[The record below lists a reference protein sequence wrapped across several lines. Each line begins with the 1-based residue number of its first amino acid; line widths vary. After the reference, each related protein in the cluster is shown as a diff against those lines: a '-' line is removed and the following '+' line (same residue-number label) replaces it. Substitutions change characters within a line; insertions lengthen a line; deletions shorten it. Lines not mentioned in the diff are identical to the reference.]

1 MKRTIEIVL
10 GSVGTLFNLIAIA
23 IMGLIVK
30 LVSEVKNNT
39 QLQDELVTEFKNQ
52 LTNDPQFKDTDI
64 QAFAESMVSAIN
76 FLGPFGWFIIICF
89 IVSVVAGI
97 VGIVQAVRTKN
108 RANFAGSMFIVAGV
122 FAGILS
128 LTSIVYYIAAI
139 MCYVRKPKA
148 ESSDVTYPNSS
159 VI

>member
-10 GSVGTLFNLIAIA
+10 GSVGTIFNLIAIA
-23 IMGLIVK
+23 IMGLMVK
-30 LVSEVKNNT
+30 LVSEIKNNA
-39 QLQDELVTEFKNQ
+39 QVQDELVAEFKNQ

-64 QAFAESMVSAIN
+64 QTFAESMVSAIN

-89 IVSVVAGI
+89 IISVVAGI
-97 VGIVQAVRTKN
+97 VGIVQIVKRKN
-108 RANFAGSMFIVAGV
+108 KANFAGIMFLVAGV

-139 MCYVRKPKA
+139 MCFVRKPKA
-148 ESSDVTYPNSS
+148 EASDETYPNSS
-159 VI
+159 VV